1 MTFNVMQVEGLRQLS
16 LQILR
21 WAVANAADNDPLKA
35 LYVPQHRFEKVDLSR
50 APFVHVVA
58 KSDGGEGDSRELP
71 YIEGRP
77 QLHFNLLCACGR
89 DDAKDLDAQAWTL
102 AEAIC
107 LQILEDQNFLQAVQK
122 VTGLRAE
129 SDDGIARDAANAEYD
144 VVLIQIVIDVEAP
157 PTRFEPRAPANQAAL
172 TVTSLRPQLGDD
184 EESIP
189 AQSLTVRADVP
200 IDQA

>member
-21 WAVANAADNDPLKA
+21 ESVANAADNDPLKA
-35 LYVPQHRFEKVDLSR
+35 LYIPAHRFEKLDPAK
-50 APFVHVVA
+50 APFVHVVG
-58 KSDGGEGDSRELP
+58 KSDGGDGDSRELP

-107 LQILEDQNFLQAVQK
+107 LQILEDQRFLQAVQK
-122 VTGLRAE
+122 VTGLRAD
-129 SDDGIARDAANAEYD
+129 SDDGIARDGRDAEYD
-144 VVLIQIVIDVEAP
+144 VVLIQIVIDVEAA
-157 PTRFEPRAPANQAAL
+157 PTRFEPRPPADQLNL
-172 TVTSLRPQLGDD
+172 TVTSVRPQLGDD
-184 EESIP
+184 DESIA
-189 AQSLTVRADVP
+189 AQSLIVRADVP